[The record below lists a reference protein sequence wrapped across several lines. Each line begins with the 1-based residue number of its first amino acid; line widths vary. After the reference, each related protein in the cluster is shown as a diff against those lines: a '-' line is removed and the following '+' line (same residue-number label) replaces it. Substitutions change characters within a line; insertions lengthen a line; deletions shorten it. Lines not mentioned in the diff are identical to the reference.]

1 MKKVIY
7 SIAIL
12 FAFALT
18 ACNPVED
25 YTEQNAVNIEG
36 DQIDATL
43 VPDTLEDGRFTN
55 LVKVT
60 VHTKGTA
67 QISNGKQTI
76 KANYADLIMREVG
89 DNDTVYIKV
98 LCANGNIVEKKY
110 TVKVD
115 TLYHPLPVLETIVWQ
130 GEQSCGEWDGASLR
144 FSDTEGK
151 LPTLSDDTY
160 DWMVGKKM
168 CVDISAVNGEGTTI
182 RVTNGWWST
191 VYVSDTEVHAGDKFV
206 FEFTQEMANECKK
219 GGLGKDLLFVSNK
232 GLTIT
237 KFYYEL

>member
-36 DQIDATL
+36 EQIDATL
-43 VPDTLEDGRFTN
+43 VQEDGDN

-76 KANYADLIMREVG
+76 KANYADLIMREMG
-89 DNDTVYIKV
+89 ENTVYIKV
-98 LCANGNIVEKKY
+98 LCADGRIVEKQY
-110 TVKVD
+110 PITVTKM
-115 TLYHPLPVLETIVWQ
+115 THPLPVLETVVWE
-130 GEQSCGEWDGASLR
+130 GEETGGGWSGTLR
-144 FSDTEGK
+144 FCVGQTNEGV
-151 LPTLSDDTY
+151 LPYLPDETY
-160 DWMVGKKM
+160 DWMKGKKM
-168 CVDISAVNGEGTTI
+168 SLDIKEATPDATLRITT
-182 RVTNGWWST
+182 GWWS
-191 VYVSDTEVHAGDKFV
+191 VQVGEDIPIVDAPCKIQ
-206 FEFTQEMANECKK
+206 FEMPADFLDVCKSQH
-219 GGLGKDLLFVSNK
+219 LLFTGNGSY
-232 GLTIT
+232 TIT